1 MESSEP
7 VKPDVVQEDQHVY
20 LSHDQI
26 LVVIVGLLA
35 GMLLAALDQSI
46 VNVALP
52 QIVSDL
58 GGLNHLSWVV
68 TAYLLTST
76 AVTPLWGKVSDL
88 YGRRIIFQLAITI
101 FIIGSALCGLAQDLP
116 QLIAFRALQGIG
128 GGGLFSIAFAIVGDI
143 IPSRDRGRY
152 QGYFGAVFGL
162 SSVAGPLLG
171 GYLTDAINWR
181 WIFYINLPVGI
192 AALIITSMAL
202 KMPVVRREH
211 SIDYLGASLIVA
223 AVSSLLLYLNWA
235 GERYGWQAAGPVAL
249 GLMSFVFAGIFIFVE
264 MRAKEPIIPMRLFR
278 NSVFSVGTA
287 SSFLIGL
294 AMFGALVFL
303 PLFFQAVKG
312 MSPTRSGLATVPTVI
327 GIVSASIISGQ
338 LISRTGRYK
347 IFPIVGAG
355 VFSVALF
362 FMSTIGG
369 GTPYPM
375 IAVYA
380 FMIGTGLGLSMQ
392 TVTTAVQNSVE
403 HRDMGAATS
412 SVTFSRSL
420 GGAIGT
426 AFLGA
431 IFGTTLARTLED
443 DFARAGV
450 SMVDVEPNNI
460 DAIHAL
466 TEPIK
471 GLVLGAYSHSID
483 TIFLWAAPFAVA
495 AFFLNFGLKEL
506 TLRTGNNEVRTPTL
520 TKEPSIG
527 DD

>member
-1 MESSEP
+1 M
-7 VKPDVVQEDQHVY
+7 
-20 LSHDQI
+20 
-26 LVVIVGLLA
+26 
-35 GMLLAALDQSI
+35 
-46 VNVALP
+46 
-52 QIVSDL
+52 
-58 GGLNHLSWVV
+58 V

-76 AVTPLWGKVSDL
+76 AVTPLWGKVSDI

-143 IPSRDRGRY
+143 IPLRDRGRY

-202 KMPVVRREH
+202 KLPVVKREH
-211 SIDYLGASLIVA
+211 SIDYLGATLIVA

-235 GERYGWQAAGPVAL
+235 GERYGWQSAGPVAL
-249 GLMSFVFAGIFIFVE
+249 GLLAFVFAGIFIFVE
-264 MRAKEPIIPMRLFR
+264 MRAREPIIPLRLFR
-278 NSVFSVGTA
+278 NSVFSIGTL

-303 PLFFQAVKG
+303 PLYFQAVKG

-338 LISRTGRYK
+338 LISKTGRYK
-347 IFPIVGAG
+347 IFPIVGAAI
-355 VFSVALF
+355 FSVALLL
-362 FMSTIGG
+362 MSTIGVD
-369 GTPYPM
+369 TAYPQ
-375 IAVYA
+375 IAIYA
-380 FMIGTGLGLSMQ
+380 FMIGIGLGLSMQ

-431 IFGTTLARTLED
+431 IFGTTLARTLEN
-443 DFARAGV
+443 DFSNAGV
-450 SMVDVEPNNI
+450 SMVGVEPNNI
-460 DAIHAL
+460 DAIQ
-466 TEPIK
+466 TMSEPIK
-471 GLVLGAYSHSID
+471 GIVLSAYAHSID
-483 TIFLWAAPFAVA
+483 TIFLWAAPFAVG
-495 AFFLNFGLKEL
+495 AFLSNFGLKEL
-506 TLRTGNNEVRTPTL
+506 TLRTASSESTTPIKTS
-520 TKEPSIG
+520 EPVAG